1 MPVAAFCEVNHDEI
15 FMKAFEEGVNYIR
28 DSNGGFVLLNKDGKE
43 VLRAHNKNPPV
54 HIPTPPSRPSSPKPP
69 RPSPVSP
76 KPTVIP
82 KDLSGQYGIDV
93 PGQVLTDIVLLDVDS
108 KHFIFSGGCNVHSF
122 EYKANEANG
131 RIKFGNR
138 TSTEKA
144 CERDEDHLFL
154 DAFEKVE

>member
-1 MPVAAFCEVNHDEI
+1 M
-15 FMKAFEEGVNYIR
+15 
-28 DSNGGFVLLNKDGKE
+28 
-43 VLRAHNKNPPV
+43 
-54 HIPTPPSRPSSPKPP
+54 
-69 RPSPVSP
+69 
-76 KPTVIP
+76 
-82 KDLSGQYGIDV
+82 
-93 PGQVLTDIVLLDVDS
+93 PGQVLTDIVLLDVDA

-154 DAFEKVE
+154 DAFEKVEQLVQDTPDGFVLVDGEGKHLIRAIPK